1 MPLWLVLVLFFAS
14 CVVFIAYQAAARENP
29 LFYPLAAAF
38 AAGFA
43 LLVGLG
49 WRRKAPA
56 AFSVRRCLPF
66 AARRAA
72 HTFDQEA

>member
-1 MPLWLVLVLFFAS
+1 MPLAVRVLLWLVLVLFFAS

-29 LFYPLAAAF
+29 LFYLLAAAF

-49 WRRKAPA
+49 WGRSRK
-56 AFSVRRCLPF
+56 
-66 AARRAA
+66 
-72 HTFDQEA
+72 

>member
-1 MPLWLVLVLFFAS
+1 MPLAVRVLLWLVLVLFFAS

-29 LFYPLAAAF
+29 LFYLLAAAF

-49 WRRKAPA
+49 WRGSRK
-56 AFSVRRCLPF
+56 
-66 AARRAA
+66 
-72 HTFDQEA
+72 